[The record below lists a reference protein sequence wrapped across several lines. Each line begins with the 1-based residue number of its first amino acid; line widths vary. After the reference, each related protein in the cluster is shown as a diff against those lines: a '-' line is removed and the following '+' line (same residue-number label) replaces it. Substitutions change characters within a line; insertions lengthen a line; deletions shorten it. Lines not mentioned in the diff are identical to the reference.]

1 MVVSSRGGAAADTRA
16 TAPLLTKPSQPTRL
30 VALLS
35 RGGSAGKKN
44 RSNRL
49 QWLGYWLADP
59 GQPLKNQAQPV
70 PLEVKARLTQWCIS
84 IPQQHTIGLTLE
96 QQIAD
101 ELGGNRSAQG
111 AAERQKKDWEVLR
124 DVARRV
130 VAGL

>member
-1 MVVSSRGGAAADTRA
+1 MVSARGAVAADTRA
-16 TAPLLTKPSQPTRL
+16 TAPPLVYPTEPGKV
-30 VALLS
+30 VALRS
-35 RGGSAGKKN
+35 RWGSAGKKN